1 MKYLN
6 FANHIQANEQPETLL
21 TLIDLSGSMEITD
34 LKPTRRVA
42 AIKANK
48 EIIKVKGRQHP
59 TDKIGVIGFQRS
71 AKLLLAPAPPS
82 KIVDLE
88 KAIDNARLGGGTD
101 FVAPLKLA
109 YSYFGGKAT
118 TTIGNS
124 FTKTLSSIF
133 FEPGIDK
140 CISITGRNDK
150 TIKRIILLTD
160 GEHLGRISP
169 IGIASKLK
177 DIGVIIDCIGIGG
190 SPDDVDEKL
199 LKQIASKNP
208 DGSIRYCFIG
218 DQQQLLRKYQSLAR
232 HIRVV

>member
-6 FANHIQANEQPETLL
+6 FANHIQANKQPETLL

-34 LKPTRRVA
+34 LKPTRRAA

-71 AKLLLAPAPPS
+71 VKLLLPPTLPS
-82 KIVDLE
+82 KIVGLE
-88 KAIDNARLGGGTD
+88 KAIDNARLRGGTD

-109 YSYFGGKAT
+109 YSCFFGRAI

-133 FEPGIDK
+133 FEPSINK
-140 CISITGRNDK
+140 CISITSRNDK
-150 TIKRIILLTD
+150 ITKRIILLTD
-160 GEHLGRISP
+160 GEHLGEDNP
-169 IGIASKLK
+169 TNIATILK
-177 DIGVIIDCIGIGG
+177 KAGVIIDCIGIGG
-190 SPDDVDEKL
+190 SPEKIDEIL
-199 LKQIASKNP
+199 LKQIASRNP

-218 DQQQLLRKYQSLAR
+218 DQQKLLRKYRSLAH
-232 HIRVV
+232 HIRVI